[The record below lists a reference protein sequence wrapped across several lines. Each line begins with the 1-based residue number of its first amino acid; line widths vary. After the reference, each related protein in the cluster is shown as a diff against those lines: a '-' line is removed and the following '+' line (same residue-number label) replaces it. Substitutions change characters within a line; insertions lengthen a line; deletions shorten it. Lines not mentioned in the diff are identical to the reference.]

1 MGDRSL
7 RAKLVFLGVGLQ
19 VLLVAG
25 LFFGYYKSEKARI
38 EESYVEKAKVI
49 CLQAESV
56 REGMEDKWE
65 HGLFTA
71 EMLRSWA
78 GEGPEGMNKILA
90 SVPVVSAWEA
100 AQKKAEAGG
109 YGFKTPKHSP
119 RNPVNAPDEI
129 ETRALDEME
138 KNGVEEWHAIDTEQN
153 AVRYFRPVRL
163 TEGCMLCHGDPA
175 KSQEYWGRTDGTDP
189 TGVKMENWKVGEVH
203 GAFEVIQKLDEA
215 DAQLMAS
222 MKWGGIM
229 ILVALVVV
237 GLIFALF
244 VIRYVEKPISFITE
258 RLFEGAAQVTS
269 ASKQVSDSSQQMAA
283 GASEQASSLEET
295 SASLEEMASMIKQNS
310 DNARQASGMANTAR
324 DAAQDGR
331 QAMERM
337 AGAIQKIKGSSDQ
350 TAKIIK
356 TIDEIAFQTN
366 LLALNAAVEAAR
378 AGDAGKGFAVVAEE
392 VRNLAQRSAEAARS
406 TSSLIEES
414 QKNAD
419 SGVSVSSEVG
429 TKLEAIAVSIE
440 KVNQLVEEVSAAS
453 NEQAQGIGQINTAM
467 SQMDKVTQA
476 NAAVSEESAAA
487 SEELN
492 AQAAE
497 LNSMVKELVG
507 LINGNG
513 HSVNHFSQPA
523 LSAARRPALSAPK
536 PHAATSAPRE
546 RRAPAKALA
555 PSRAAVKSAEEVIP
569 LDDEDMKDF

>member
-1 MGDRSL
+1 MGERSL
-7 RAKLVFLGVGLQ
+7 RTKLVILGVGLQ
-19 VLLVAG
+19 VLLVSS
-25 LFFGYYKSEKARI
+25 LFFAYYKSEKSRI
-38 EESYVEKAKVI
+38 EKSYIEKARVI

-56 REGMEDKWE
+56 REGMEDKWG
-65 HGLFTA
+65 HGLFTP
-71 EMLRSWA
+71 EMLRTWA

-109 YGFKTPKHSP
+109 YEFKTPKHNP
-119 RNPVNAPDEI
+119 RNVTNEPDEI
-129 ETRALDEME
+129 ESKALDAME
-138 KNGVEEWHAIDTEQN
+138 NSGAEDWYTIDTEQN
-153 AVRYFRPVRL
+153 AVRYFRPVKL
-163 TEGCMLCHGDPA
+163 TEGCLLCHGDPGR
-175 KSQEYWGRTDGTDP
+175 SEEYWGRTDGTDP
-189 TGVKMENWKVGEVH
+189 TGVKMENWKEGEVH
-203 GAFEVIQKLDEA
+203 GAFEVIHKLDEA
-215 DAQLMAS
+215 HAQLMAS
-222 MKWGGIM
+222 IQWAGIM
-229 ILVALVVV
+229 LLAALVVV

-244 VIRYVEKPISFITE
+244 VIRYVEKPIAFITE

-295 SASLEEMASMIKQNS
+295 SASLEQMGSMIKQNS

-331 QAMERM
+331 LAMERM
-337 AGAIQKIKGSSDQ
+337 AGAIQMIKGSSDQ

-419 SGVSVSSEVG
+419 SGVTVSSEVG
-429 TKLEAIAVSIE
+429 TKLEAIVTSIE

-453 NEQAQGIGQINTAM
+453 NEQAQGISQINMAM

-497 LNSMVKELVG
+497 LNSMVKDLVG

-513 HSVNHFSQPA
+513 HSNYQPQAA
-523 LSAARRPALSAPK
+523 LSAPRRPALSAPRR
-536 PHAATSAPRE
+536 ATTSAPSE
-546 RRAPAKALA
+546 RRASAKALPA
-555 PSRAAVKSAEEVIP
+555 RGAVRSAEEVIP

>member
-1 MGDRSL
+1 MADRSL
-7 RAKLVFLGVGLQ
+7 RTKLVLLGVGLQ
-19 VLLVAG
+19 TLLVAV
-25 LFFGYYKSEKARI
+25 LFYMYYENEHKRI
-38 EESYVEKAKVI
+38 EESYIEKAKVI

-56 REGMEDKWE
+56 REGMEDKWG
-65 HGLFTA
+65 HGLFTP
-71 EMLRSWA
+71 EMLRTWA
-78 GEGPEGMNKILA
+78 GEGPAGMDKVLA

-100 AQKKAEAGG
+100 AQKKAEEGG

-119 RNPVNAPDEI
+119 RNPANEPDKI
-129 ETRALDEME
+129 ESLALDEME
-138 KNGVEEWHAIDTEQN
+138 KKGLEEWHTIDTEQN
-153 AVRYFRPVRL
+153 AVRYFRPVKL
-163 TEGCMLCHGDPA
+163 TQECLICHGDPA
-175 KSQEYWGRTDGTDP
+175 KSQELWGRADGTDP
-189 TGVKMENWKVGEVH
+189 TGGKMENWKVGEVH
-203 GAFEVIQKLDEA
+203 GAFEVIQKLDAA

-222 MKWGGIM
+222 LKWAGIM
-229 ILVALVVV
+229 IVAALVVV
-237 GLIFALF
+237 GFIFALF
-244 VIRYVEKPISFITE
+244 VIRYVEKPIALITE

-331 QAMERM
+331 QAMDRM

-419 SGVSVSSEVG
+419 SGVTVSGEVG

-440 KVNQLVEEVSAAS
+440 KVNQLVEEVAAAS
-453 NEQAQGIGQINTAM
+453 NEQSQGISQINTAM

-497 LNSMVKELVG
+497 LNTMVKELVG

-513 HSVNHFSQPA
+513 QAGIHHTQLA
-523 LSAARRPALSAPK
+523 LNAPRRPALSTPRSQARASAPK
-536 PHAATSAPRE
+536 E

-555 PSRAAVKSAEEVIP
+555 PSKAAVKSAEEVIP
-569 LDDEDMKDF
+569 LDDDDMKDF